1 MNCSCY
7 LYGSFDNSYVQ
18 YPDDNTRL
26 IFEKGIAY
34 CDRESQMIIH
44 REERQMYYSFVQKL
58 ANQWPS
64 YVGVTVV
71 LSELFVTDVEGIYT
85 LLNNA
90 ITSLAVSGE
99 ILDFGNGGIISK
111 VKSLSKRSAEMS
123 ALFKELMYNMN
134 RMNGALEK
142 LPPIRY
148 GINKDTYIRT
158 NLGNNEQ
165 LLEQSLN
172 YGFLIISKE
181 DLKESMSD
189 VQKILKPLDK
199 KTTVNKWISRY
210 VLLTAKD
217 KIIILLLITVF
228 ILLTIII
235 LR

>member
-18 YPDDNTRL
+18 YPDDSTKS

-34 CDRESQMIIH
+34 CDCESQMIIH
-44 REERQMYYSFVQKL
+44 REERQMYYTFVQKL

-71 LSELFVTDVEGIYT
+71 LSELIVTDVEGIYT
-85 LLNNA
+85 LLNNT

-123 ALFKELMYNMN
+123 ALFKELMNNMN

-142 LPPIRY
+142 IPPIRY
-148 GINKDTYIRT
+148 GINKDTYIHT
-158 NLGNNEQ
+158 KLGNNEQ

-199 KTTVNKWISRY
+199 KTTVNKWISMC